1 MVVFEVSGNS
11 LRKVCISWDSSRL
24 VELRNSRGT
33 ETTSAT
39 C

>member
-1 MVVFEVSGNS
+1 MVVFETSSNS

-24 VELRNSRGT
+24 VELRNGRGT